1 MSDQAWRR
9 RLSSHRRAVRL
20 TQADLAKE
28 AGVSL
33 GAIKAYEQG
42 LRDPSRDVLVSILDA
57 LKLDRGSRNQ
67 LLNDAGFVGD
77 SPSLSPTRQPDYH
90 FTLDQALRELDTHP
104 WPAAVVSELMEV
116 LARMRCYRLSGRW
129 TSARN
134 STRRSSGTS

>member
-42 LRDPSRDVLVSILDA
+42 LRDPSRDVLISILDA

-67 LLNDAGFVGD
+67 LLNRFSRRGVLRDDGVAFGAESD
-77 SPSLSPTRQPDYH
+77 WPDGRAVAC
-90 FTLDQALRELDTHP
+90 FT
-104 WPAAVVSELMEV
+104 
-116 LARMRCYRLSGRW
+116 
-129 TSARN
+129 
-134 STRRSSGTS
+134 